1 MKNSLK
7 NISGISESLKSSF
20 GGELL
25 PEDEPRVRSQVR
37 LVILIALSVFI
48 CEASVMLVISFLPT
62 VSVWLHALL
71 DATLLVILLAPVLY
85 FCLFRSLV
93 RHIVKRRRI
102 EEELKE
108 HRDQLDELVIE
119 RTAELTAANQNLQ
132 KEISERKE
140 AEAELADRADRARRI
155 ADRLPL
161 LIASVDADR
170 RYRFLN
176 QEHER
181 RYGISSP
188 EFVARKVADLM
199 GSKHYEVVRTH
210 IDSVLSGKPVVFEE
224 NIALPDGTI
233 RHYLAQYIPDVH
245 YDQEIVGYF
254 YVAQD
259 ITARK
264 LAEDELNQELAI
276 NSALSELYE
285 PLISPATSI
294 EDIAYTVLDKAK
306 TLTHSAHGYVSS
318 IHPVTG
324 DNVSHTLTEM
334 MKGQCNVTPQHRI
347 TFPRGED
354 GRYNSLWGHALNT
367 LEAFF
372 TNLPQDHLSSAGL
385 PDGHIPI
392 ERFLSV
398 PVMLGEELVGQ
409 IALANKKDDYTE
421 KDLEAIGR
429 VAEFYALAI
438 QRNREEEALQKAKNG
453 LEKRVED
460 RTAELFKANKKLTN
474 EINDRI
480 GFQEQLQQSKSMLQ
494 AVVDA
499 ISEPLILLSEE
510 MVVKML
516 NRTAADYY
524 GLAEYRDIL
533 YSKCQ
538 EMLRASAA
546 PCEGCEIPEA
556 AVSGKS
562 LMFERRGFM
571 DPDRLERVSIY
582 PVKVKEDGSSDLLI
596 RISDITEQRLF
607 EKQLIHSEK
616 MSSLGVLVSSIA
628 HEINNP
634 NSFISFNIPILRDY
648 IEEMIPIVD
657 AYAADHPDLEI
668 CRLAYSEFRRDIANL
683 LVNIEHG
690 SGRIS
695 TFVSNLKDFSQLR
708 EKMEQDWIELASLI
722 EKVLAIC
729 QVQLKKNVTSFVT
742 NIPENLPRIW
752 SDPAALEQILIN
764 LLVNAAQ
771 AVDKQDSR
779 VELNVE
785 VHHSW
790 LNHAILEVK
799 DNGAGMDKQTL
810 QKIFDPFF
818 TTKSRTGGTGLGL
831 YVSHNLVQGLGGR
844 IEVESESARGSTFRV
859 ILPDKERRSKE
870 RF

>member
-1 MKNSLK
+1 MKNSFR
-7 NISGISESLKSSF
+7 NISGTSDIR
-20 GGELL
+20 ELS
-25 PEDEPRVRSQVR
+25 PEDEPRIRSQVR
-37 LVILIALSVFI
+37 LVMLITLSVFI
-48 CEASVMLVISFLPT
+48 CEASVMLVISFLPMF
-62 VSVWLHALL
+62 SVWLHALL
-71 DATLLVILLAPVLY
+71 DATLLVMLLAPVLY
-85 FCLFRSLV
+85 FCLFRTLV
-93 RHIVKRRRI
+93 RHIARRRQV
-102 EEELKE
+102 EDELKKHRDHLEEL
-108 HRDQLDELVIE
+108 VTE
-119 RTAELTAANQNLQ
+119 RTAKLTAANRNLQ
-132 KEISERKE
+132 KEISERKR
-140 AEAELADRADRARRI
+140 AEAELTESEDRTRRI

-161 LIASVDADR
+161 LIASLDADR

-181 RYGISSP
+181 RYGISPP
-188 EFVARKVADLM
+188 EFVGRKVADLI
-199 GSKHYEVVRTH
+199 GSKHYDVIRAR
-210 IDSVLSGKPVVFEE
+210 IDTVLSGKPVVFEE
-224 NIALPDGTI
+224 KIALPDGTI
-233 RHYLAQYIPDVH
+233 RHYLAQCIPDVH
-245 YDQEIVGYF
+245 HNKEITGYF

-264 LAEDELNQELAI
+264 QAENELNQELAI

-285 PLISPATSI
+285 PLISPTASV
-294 EDIAYTVLDKAK
+294 EDITLTVLDKAK
-306 TLTHSAHGYVSS
+306 SLTQSEHGYVST
-318 IHPVTG
+318 IDPATG

-334 MKGQCNVTPQHRI
+334 MKDQCNVTPQNQI
-347 TFPRGED
+347 VFPLGED
-354 GRYNSLWGHALNT
+354 GRYAGLWGHSLNT
-367 LEAFF
+367 AVGFF
-372 TNLPQDHLSSAGL
+372 TNSPPDHFSSAGL
-385 PDGHIPI
+385 PRGHIPI
-392 ERFLSV
+392 DRFLSV

-409 IALANKKDDYTE
+409 IALANKKDDYTA

-438 QRNREEEALQKAKNG
+438 QGNRVNKALQEAKDD

-460 RTAELFKANKKLTN
+460 RTAELFEANKKLRN

-480 GFQEQLQQSKSMLQ
+480 RFQEQLQHSKSMLQ

-499 ISEPLILLSEE
+499 ISEPLILLSED

-516 NRTAADYY
+516 NRAAADYY
-524 GLAEYRDIL
+524 GLSEYKDIL
-533 YSKCQ
+533 DSKCH

-546 PCEGCEIPEA
+546 PCEGCEIPA
-556 AVSGKS
+556 AASSGKS
-562 LMFERRGFM
+562 LMFERKGFM
-571 DPDRLERVSIY
+571 EPDRLERVSIY
-582 PVKVKEDGSSDLLI
+582 PVKEMDGDSSDLLI

-648 IEEMIPIVD
+648 IEEMMPIVD
-657 AYAADHPDLEI
+657 AYAAGHPDLEI
-668 CRLAYSEFRRDIANL
+668 CRLAFPEFRKDIANL

-708 EKMEQDWIELASLI
+708 EKVEEDWIELASLI

-729 QVQLKKNVTSFVT
+729 QVQLKKNVKSFVT

-752 SDPAALEQILIN
+752 TDPAALEQILIN

-771 AVDKQDSR
+771 AVDKNDSR

-799 DNGAGMDKQTL
+799 DNGAGMDEQTL

-831 YVSHNLVQGLGGR
+831 YVSHNLVQGLRGR
-844 IEVESESARGSTFRV
+844 IEVESESAKGSTFRV
-859 ILPDKERRSKE
+859 ILPDKERRSKD